1 VKTVILIK
9 YINKVGK
16 WNVNVQTQMM
26 GFPCKKT
33 FAIFAFKSYK
43 KENMI
48 NTSKAAI
55 KKKYFIILREINH
68 SQE

>member
-1 VKTVILIK
+1 
-9 YINKVGK
+9 
-16 WNVNVQTQMM
+16 MM